1 LTEPEN
7 YHTRLRENTAK
18 LLIERIRF
26 NFGLK
31 MPYKDGKNYYYS
43 VILED
48 NVKNLAGYAVT
59 INLIDG

>member
-1 LTEPEN
+1 
-7 YHTRLRENTAK
+7 
-18 LLIERIRF
+18 
-26 NFGLK
+26 